1 MLKRRSIESES
12 GLVQSSFAFCIIFI
26 LVALVQGVFSIII
39 LTRRRQQASFHRLP
53 FILILLACLTLVVD
67 YALEVTS
74 LIVKPDMDYI
84 ENISTPSIRL
94 GKAAFII
101 HPIVQQLRDVFLL
114 SSLLAILDR
123 QRLLFHRDVLFTL
136 FSSHKKRFLDITI
149 LGGTL
154 MVIVIVAILGAVY
167 TPFVDDP
174 VTFSVYMGMKH
185 VYTVS
190 YVILSLNVLCTTL
203 FLWDRMC
210 KVEGFRD
217 PIVNTVLLEI
227 VCPIISVLTIFIV
240 AVDVLSSSNGFRVP
254 FNPQVFLL
262 VVVIVEGL
270 SYCGLISAV
279 LSLHG
284 KMLESVPRGT
294 INVYYRASLAGM
306 NDAAIDQVSVA
317 VNSAFSPQYE
327 TIFGCAVGRV
337 VRFLIK
343 ALRIVQ
349 QRTSD
354 STMCRSEQERAGR
367 QAVREAKA
375 VLKAAK
381 REAKQDKKKARR
393 EARIARRDR
402 KLERKRLKHE
412 SSASTLTDTSELKPG
427 GSPPTYAEAM
437 SDAVQPKIIESGHD
451 NGLSFAKCAQGDHQR
466 KSKYGCTGIVAAS
479 CLFPVGLVWMYLDRE
494 ISAEPAG
501 GGATVNESAL
511 TDALSERSP

>member
-136 FSSHKKRFLDITI
+136 FSSHKKRFLDIAI

-190 YVILSLNVLCTTL
+190 YVVLSLNVLCTTL

-306 NDAAIDQVSVA
+306 NDAAIDQA
-317 VNSAFSPQYE
+317 GY
-327 TIFGCAVGRV
+327 
-337 VRFLIK
+337 
-343 ALRIVQ
+343 
-349 QRTSD
+349 
-354 STMCRSEQERAGR
+354 EQERAGR

-375 VLKAAK
+375 ALKAAK
-381 REAKQDKKKARR
+381 REAKQDKKKAR
-393 EARIARRDR
+393 IARRER

-412 SSASTLTDTSELKPG
+412 SSASTLTDTSELKPDD
-427 GSPPTYAEAM
+427 SLPTYAEAT

-494 ISAEPAG
+494 IVCQRCGVVLKAKKIG
-501 GGATVNESAL
+501 CGQRNRQGAVL
-511 TDALSERSP
+511 P